1 MLLMF
6 EDLEQFLKFSN
17 ECSEHRYR
25 LFYNLKDDSY
35 ILRPSKTSK
44 GLDTAIFKGIIE
56 ENKINILENKYGI
69 INISDLIISK
79 D

>member
-6 EDLEQFLKFSN
+6 EDSEQFLKFSN

-25 LFYNLKDDSY
+25 LFYSLKEDSY

-44 GLDTAIFKGIIE
+44 GLDTAIFNGIIE
-56 ENKINILENKYGI
+56 EHQLKILENKYRI
-69 INISDLIISK
+69 INLSDFIISK